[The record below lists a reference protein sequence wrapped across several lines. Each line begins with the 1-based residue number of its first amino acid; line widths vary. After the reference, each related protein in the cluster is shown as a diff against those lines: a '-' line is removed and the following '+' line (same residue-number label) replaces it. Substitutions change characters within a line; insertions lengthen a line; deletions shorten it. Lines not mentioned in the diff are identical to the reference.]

1 MKMCWYYNDNVFE
14 SEHIGSSICFVY
26 CITNLNDGKMYIGRK
41 NFYSFKI
48 KTINKKK
55 KKIKVESDWKTY
67 TSSSISLNEDILKY
81 GIENFKKEILH
92 LCESKGISNY
102 LEAKEQFER
111 KVLEIP
117 DKFYNSII
125 NCRVHRTH
133 IKKLL

>member
-1 MKMCWYYNDNVFE
+1 MCWFYNDNVFD

-81 GIENFKKEILH
+81 LIEELSVSYQ
-92 LCESKGISNY
+92 LS
-102 LEAKEQFER
+102 
-111 KVLEIP
+111 
-117 DKFYNSII
+117 
-125 NCRVHRTH
+125 
-133 IKKLL
+133 